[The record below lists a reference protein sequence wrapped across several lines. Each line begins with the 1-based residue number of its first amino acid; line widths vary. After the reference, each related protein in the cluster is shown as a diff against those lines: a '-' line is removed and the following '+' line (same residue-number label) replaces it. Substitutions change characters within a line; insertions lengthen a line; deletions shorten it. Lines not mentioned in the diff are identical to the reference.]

1 MLLPIDQIEP
11 FGGHTFRHTFATRAL
26 ESGVAPKTLQ
36 KYLGHASIQTTMDL
50 YVHVLDDIKRTE
62 IEMVGDTFS
71 QVQNREASIEVE
83 FESVYQNGVPV
94 A

>member
-1 MLLPIDQIEP
+1 
-11 FGGHTFRHTFATRAL
+11 
-26 ESGVAPKTLQ
+26 
-36 KYLGHASIQTTMDL
+36 MDL

-71 QVQNREASIEVE
+71 QVQNREASIEFE
-83 FESVYQNGVPV
+83 FESLYKNGVPV